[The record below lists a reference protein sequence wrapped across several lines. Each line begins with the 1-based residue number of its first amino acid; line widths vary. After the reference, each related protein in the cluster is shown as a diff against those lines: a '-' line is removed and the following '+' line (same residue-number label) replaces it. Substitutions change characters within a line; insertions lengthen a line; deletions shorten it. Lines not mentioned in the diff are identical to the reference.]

1 MITVLLA
8 ASAGLTSLAAY
19 EFATKLL
26 LREPVRQELVERVDV
41 GEQAAHEIADGSL
54 VEERDRQRLKLLEQ
68 LFADLGQHVLSCRA
82 HAARL
87 RAAGDPFFLFCSL
100 VQGLLFQFWW
110 RLSLRSN

>member
-26 LREPVRQELVERVDV
+26 LLKRR
-41 GEQAAHEIADGSL
+41 EIATAVLFVSETMGLGTGFLVLNSGAAAMLVSL
-54 VEERDRQRLKLLEQ
+54 GRIAGLQ
-68 LFADLGQHVLSCRA
+68 LT
-82 HAARL
+82 L